1 MQKPINSAKNARP
14 KIAGILKIKTQKV
27 GGSLKKKTQRVG
39 GTLYKRP
46 VTGQK

>member
-27 GGSLKKKTQRVG
+27 GGSLKKE
-39 GTLYKRP
+39 RP
-46 VTGQK
+46 REWAEHCIKDP